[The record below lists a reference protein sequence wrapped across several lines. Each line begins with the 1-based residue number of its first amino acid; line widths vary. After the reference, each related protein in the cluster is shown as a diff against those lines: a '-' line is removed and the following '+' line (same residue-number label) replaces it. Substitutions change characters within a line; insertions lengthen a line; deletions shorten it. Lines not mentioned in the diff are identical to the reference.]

1 MYSYTCPRPK
11 YQAPNSASRPDIFE
25 LTLINI
31 DEFEKGE
38 MVNKRT
44 ARNTLYKWY
53 GWLIS
58 HIFKTVKNS
67 IINVKEGIVNI
78 FPKDN
83 RQKSCR

>member
-1 MYSYTCPRPK
+1 M
-11 YQAPNSASRPDIFE
+11 A
-25 LTLINI
+25 
-31 DEFEKGE
+31 
-38 MVNKRT
+38 NKRT

-67 IINVKEGIVNI
+67 IINFKEGIVNI

-83 RQKSCR
+83 RQKSCK